1 MEEAGEAPL
10 SKAGNL
16 STLLRRPLVSR
27 SQIEAIT
34 GFVSRE
40 TSEIWDRAEVE
51 IKYSSFIE
59 REKEEIKKFEGLA
72 LITIPENF
80 EFGNLSGLTNEVKQ
94 KLAKQRPA
102 NLAEASM
109 IPGITPAAISI
120 LIMHLKKSHE

>member
-1 MEEAGEAPL
+1 M
-10 SKAGNL
+10 
-16 STLLRRPLVSR
+16 LRRPLVSR
-27 SQIEAIT
+27 PQIEVIA

-72 LITIPENF
+72 SIAIPENF
-80 EFGNLSGLTNEVKQ
+80 EFGSLSGLTNEVKQ
-94 KLAKQRPA
+94 KLTKQRPA
-102 NLAEASM
+102 NLAEASS

>member
-1 MEEAGEAPL
+1 M
-10 SKAGNL
+10 
-16 STLLRRPLVSR
+16 
-27 SQIEAIT
+27 
-34 GFVSRE
+34 
-40 TSEIWDRAEVE
+40 RAEVE

-72 LITIPENF
+72 TIVIPENF
-80 EFGNLSGLTNEVKQ
+80 NFSNLSGLTNEVKQ

-109 IPGITPAAISI
+109 IPGVTPAAISI